1 MRSVIIL
8 VCTWGLVASYAA
20 NGQPTTRPTLDE
32 VGAQHPL
39 RVQFEQHLAEMKQMR
54 EEIEVKTRTVRDA
67 LQKQT
72 GRPGASPQSVRAAI
86 DTLDAE
92 QLKLEVDKV
101 GLTARR
107 DALADA
113 VSHLSEQAQKRA
125 AATNQELI
133 EHLKSQVKLHEE
145 ELERL
150 QQIYRTGAVASSEVS
165 KAQSEVEAAK
175 IELSKEMNSPLKN
188 VPELETLTALN
199 RSLIDAS
206 VSLTE
211 TVARLDYVTKKLQ
224 PLTDAQEMVD
234 RLEQLER
241 ARTQIEAELWAMQ
254 RGR

>member
-1 MRSVIIL
+1 MLASV
-8 VCTWGLVASYAA
+8 GAQ
-20 NGQPTTRPTLDE
+20 GQPATRPSLDD
-32 VGAQHPL
+32 VGAQHPT
-39 RVQFEQHLAEMKQMR
+39 RVQFEQHLAKMQEVR
-54 EEIEVKTRTVRDA
+54 VEIELQIRSMRDA

-72 GRPGASPQSVRAAI
+72 GRPGATPQNVRAAI
-86 DTLDAE
+86 DTLEAE

-113 VSHLSEQAQKRA
+113 VSHLSEQAQKRV

-133 EHLKSQVKLHEE
+133 EHLKSQVALREE
-145 ELERL
+145 ELARIK
-150 QQIYRTGAVASSEVS
+150 QIYATGAVASTELS

-175 IELSKEMNSPLKN
+175 IELSKEMNSLPKN

-199 RSLIDAS
+199 RSLIDSS

-211 TVARLDYVTKKLQ
+211 TVARLDYVTRKLQ
-224 PLTDAQEMVD
+224 PLAEAQEQVD

-241 ARTQIEAELWAMQ
+241 ARMQIEAELGAMQ
-254 RGR
+254 RAR